1 MNSENE
7 SSEDVSI
14 FHELMRKFSYA
25 GSLYE
30 HWIDVFGIEYMF
42 KLIDHLRMPMKSLW
56 IQVNTNKIDFDSLLE
71 IFDDQGFVAR
81 KHELFD
87 DFIKV
92 DIEKRE
98 FDDKLEEDIPI
109 IKVDHE
115 SSTGI
120 ALGKDVQ
127 TANVTS
133 YDEFNTGDKLCILDG
148 ASNLIAKGV
157 ADVNSSEILTLPQRN
172 VVSVKDSIAYAPPLT
187 EMRVYRRGYFN
198 ILTPI
203 QAIGVKSLPLGMKDN
218 ILVMSTDKGN
228 VASYIAELT
237 KNKVPITVVAQNEM
251 QVKAIR
257 KNLERAKS
265 KAIRVHHT
273 SFGAFLNERHELKYT
288 AAYVEPQNS
297 RTAII
302 PVFSSNLGYGLLK
315 NLAEKQKRIITNLYK
330 CLHKQASIAY
340 VTHSIDYF
348 ENEEVFKSI
357 SEKAYYKVVKHN
369 EEINKLKEQN
379 KISSREIPKQYAKIG
394 AKLKKSTIYLDP
406 ITTNNSG
413 GFVANFNLKE
423 KLD

>member
-1 MNSENE
+1 MNSEDE
-7 SSEDVSI
+7 SREDASL

-25 GSLYE
+25 GSLLE

-42 KLIDHLRMPMKSLW
+42 KLIDNLRKPMKSLW
-56 IQVNTNKIDFDSLLE
+56 VQVSTNKIDFDSLLE
-71 IFDDQGFVAR
+71 IFEEQGFIAK

-87 DFIKV
+87 DFIEV
-92 DIEKRE
+92 EIEKRE
-98 FDDKLEEDIPI
+98 FNDILEEDIPI
-109 IKVDHE
+109 LKVDHE
-115 SSTGI
+115 ASTGI

-133 YDEFNTGDKLCILDG
+133 YDVFSAGDRLCILDG

-157 ADVNSSEILTLPQRN
+157 ADVNSSEIWNLPQQN
-172 VVSVKDSIAYAPPLT
+172 VVSVKESIAYTPLLT
-187 EMRVYRRGYFN
+187 EMRVYRRGFFN

-218 ILVMSTDKGN
+218 VVVMSTDKGD

-237 KNKVPITVVAQNEM
+237 KNKVPITVIAQNEM

-257 KNLERAKS
+257 KNLARAKS

-273 SFGAFLNERHELKYT
+273 SFGAFLNERHEIKYT

-297 RTAII
+297 RTAVI
-302 PVFSSNLGYGLLK
+302 PIFSSNLGYGLLK
-315 NLAEKQKRIITNLYK
+315 ELAEKQKRITTNLYK
-330 CLHKQASIAY
+330 CLHKQASIVY

-348 ENEEVFKSI
+348 ENEEVFKNI
-357 SEKAYYKVVKHN
+357 SEKAYYKFVKPT
-369 EEINKLKEQN
+369 EDIRRLREQN
-379 KISSREIPKQYAKIG
+379 KLTAREIPVQYAKIG
-394 AKLKKSTIYLDP
+394 ARLKKSSIYLDP

-413 GFVANFNLKE
+413 GFVTNFALKE
-423 KLD
+423 KLN